1 MRLQTR
7 VVMLRA
13 LPDPDLVEQRA
24 VNRGFLVVPGS
35 GGDEHGRSL
44 VEDRDPGSLASD
56 DAVHLCPQSS
66 GGGWVGLLRR
76 LRLAGQLV
84 GVRIAELSEAVG
96 AGGILVEGAAGQ
108 YREEEVRRGG
118 NVCCPPGEAHLDLVA
133 GIAD

>member
-44 VEDRDPGSLASD
+44 VEDRDPGSLAGD

-66 GGGWVGLLRR
+66 GGGWVGLLHR

-84 GVRIAELSEAVG
+84 GVRIAESTEVVA
-96 AGGILVEGAAGQ
+96 AGIVVEGAAGQ
-108 YREEEVRRGG
+108 YLEEEVRRGG
-118 NVCCPPGEAHLDLVA
+118 NVCSPPHEAQLDLA
-133 GIAD
+133 